1 MRVLEFRKRLIWC
14 IMEKWERNKMKK
26 GYRWELWE
34 YKTENMEDNENDR
47 TGKNEERLF
56 MG

>member
-1 MRVLEFRKRLIWC
+1 
-14 IMEKWERNKMKK
+14 MKK

-34 YKTENMEDNENDR
+34 YKTEKTEDNENDR